1 LNLSATSAWPSLLA
15 KIFFY
20 FSFLFFYFFFA
31 IEKNLSILSN
41 RGRFFQILQNASHMD
56 AGASFDKLPQE
67 VRLLHLKLEAI
78 DAKLDSIA
86 AQNQKMSNSL
96 IGVDE
101 AAKFLGISK
110 GGIYSKVYRN
120 LIPYYK
126 SGGKLYFSKQEI
138 LQEIFS
144 HRYPKA
150 PYKASNRPHYLN
162 GATAEA

>member
-1 LNLSATSAWPSLLA
+1 MR
-15 KIFFY
+15 
-20 FSFLFFYFFFA
+20 
-31 IEKNLSILSN
+31 E
-41 RGRFFQILQNASHMD
+41 RFFEILQNVSHMGT
-56 AGASFDKLPQE
+56 AASFDKLPQE
-67 VRLLHLKLEAI
+67 VMLLHQKLEAI

-86 AQNQKMSNSL
+86 AQNQSLSDSL

-101 AAKFLGISK
+101 AAKFLGVTK

-144 HRYPKA
+144 HRYPKT
-150 PYKASNRPHYLN
+150 PQPSKNRPPYLAGTSGHTQALLN
-162 GATAEA
+162 SDIRS